1 MNNELKATLVK
12 DLGIADL
19 PQEAQDQVLASL
31 GDIILRST
39 TTAIFERLNDE
50 QRTEFDRLSADEDPD
65 KIQEFLNK
73 TIPNMPKLMEEE
85 VKKTI
90 ARFKQA
96 EDTVI
101 DNEQI

>member
-19 PQEAQDQVLASL
+19 PQEAQDQILASL

-50 QRTEFDRLSADEDPD
+50 QRVEFDRLSADEDPD
-65 KIQEFLNK
+65 KIQEFLNR
-73 TIPNMPKLMEEE
+73 TIPDMPKLMEEE

>member
-12 DLGIADL
+12 DLGISDL
-19 PQEAQDQVLASL
+19 PQEAQDQILVSL

-50 QRTEFDRLSADEDPD
+50 QRMEFERLTADEDPA
-65 KIQEFLNK
+65 KIQEFLAK
-73 TIPNMPKLMEEE
+73 TIPDMPKLMEDE

-96 EDTVI
+96 DDKVI
-101 DNEQI
+101 EKEIA

>member
-1 MNNELKATLVK
+1 MNNELKATLIK

-50 QRTEFDRLSADEDPD
+50 QRVEFEKLSADEDPA
-65 KIQEFLNK
+65 KIQEFLAQ
-73 TIPNMPKLMEEE
+73 TIPDMQALMEQE

-90 ARFKQA
+90 ERFKQA

-101 DNEQI
+101 ENEII

>member
-73 TIPNMPKLMEEE
+73 TIPDMPKLMEEE

>member
-1 MNNELKATLVK
+1 MNNELKAMLAK
-12 DLGIADL
+12 DLGIHDL
-19 PQEAQDQVLASL
+19 PEEAQDQILASL

-50 QRTEFDRLSADEDPD
+50 QRTQFEQLSADEDPS
-65 KIQEFLNK
+65 KIQDFLTQNV
-73 TIPNMPKLMEEE
+73 PDMPKLMEEE

-96 EDTVI
+96 EDSVVE
-101 DNEQI
+101 NEII